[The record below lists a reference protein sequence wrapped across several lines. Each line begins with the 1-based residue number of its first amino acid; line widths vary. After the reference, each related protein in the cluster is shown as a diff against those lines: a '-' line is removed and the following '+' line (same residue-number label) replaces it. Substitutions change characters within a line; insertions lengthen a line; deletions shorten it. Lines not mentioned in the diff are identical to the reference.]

1 MSVLNLNK
9 NVTLEI
15 KPFLRWWARELAFLV
30 PTKIRQFF
38 HTPQVA
44 IIVRSNGEQ
53 FELSYEIN
61 GEQKYLATV
70 ARDISKADAVKNLL
84 ANERF
89 KNAVFIFRLSN
100 ADALSK
106 TVNLPLAAQA
116 NVTQVVSYELDRYS
130 PFKAE
135 QVYFATRIERID
147 TEASQIAVQL
157 LLTPK
162 KLLEN
167 LYNDCKN
174 LGITPSVVDVENSP
188 NDLQNLHSAYNLLPQ
203 NLRLKVKNTSRWI
216 IGGLLTLLILL
227 SFSSLVLPV
236 WLEYQAVEEL
246 ENKIAK
252 IDKEVKAVKNLQ
264 AEMDLLREETQL
276 LINEK
281 VAAPP
286 VVVILNEIS
295 ALMQDDSWL
304 SYLQYSDGQIQLQG
318 ESKAA
323 SNLLADL
330 EASDYFAK
338 VSFASP
344 VTQDKASGLER
355 FQITAEIT
363 KPDNPENSDAKT
375 DTTAEPISE
384 SNQNVSNDSPVE
396 TTVEDVTTEEVVTE
410 NGTPEKQPE

>member
-1 MSVLNLNK
+1 MSVLNFNK
-9 NVTLEI
+9 NVTIEI

-30 PTKIRQFF
+30 PIKIRQFF
-38 HTPQVA
+38 HTPQTA
-44 IIVRSNGEQ
+44 IIVRSKGEQ

-70 ARDISKADAVKNLL
+70 VRDISKAQAVKNLL
-84 ANERF
+84 AGERF
-89 KNAVFIFRLSN
+89 KNAVFVLRLSN

-135 QVYFATRIERID
+135 QVYFATRIERVD
-147 TEASQIAVQL
+147 TEAAQLAVQL

-162 KLLEN
+162 KHLES

-174 LGITPSVVDVENSP
+174 LGITPSVVDVEDSP

-203 NLRLKVKNTSRWI
+203 NLQLKVKNTSRWI
-216 IGGLLTLLILL
+216 IGTLFISLILL
-227 SFSSLVLPV
+227 GFSSLILPV

-246 ENKIAK
+246 ENKISK
-252 IDKEVKAVKNLQ
+252 IDKEVKAIKNLQ
-264 AEMDLLREETQL
+264 AEMDSLREETQL

-281 VAAPP
+281 TAAPP
-286 VVVILNEIS
+286 IIVILNEIS

-338 VSFASP
+338 VNFASP

-363 KPDNPENSDAKT
+363 KPDNPENSDVTT
-375 DTTAEPISE
+375 DTTVEPISE
-384 SNQNVSNDSPVE
+384 SNQNVSDDSPVE

-410 NGTPEKQPE
+410 DGTPEEQPK

>member
-1 MSVLNLNK
+1 VSVLNLNK
-9 NVTLEI
+9 NVTIEI
-15 KPFLRWWARELAFLV
+15 KPFLRWWARELVFLV

-38 HTPQVA
+38 HAPQA
-44 IIVRSNGEQ
+44 TIIVRSNGQQ
-53 FELSYEIN
+53 FELSYEIS
-61 GEQKYLATV
+61 GEQKHLANI
-70 ARDISKADAVKNLL
+70 ARDISKAQAVKNLL
-84 ANERF
+84 ADERF
-89 KNAVFIFRLSN
+89 NNAIFVLRLSN

-116 NVTQVVSYELDRYS
+116 NVSQVVSYELDRYS
-130 PFKAE
+130 PFKAG

-147 TEASQIAVQL
+147 TEAAQIVTQL
-157 LLTPK
+157 FITPK
-162 KLLEN
+162 KILEN

-203 NLRLKVKNTSRWI
+203 NLQPKVKNTSRWI
-216 IGGLLTLLILL
+216 IGGLLTLLGLL
-227 SFSSLVLPV
+227 SFSSLILPV
-236 WLEYQAVEEL
+236 WLEYQVVEEL
-246 ENKIAK
+246 QNKISK

-264 AEMDLLREETQL
+264 AEMDSIREEAQL

-281 VAAPP
+281 TAAPP
-286 VVVILNEIS
+286 VVAILNEIS

-304 SYLQYSDGQIQLQG
+304 AYLQYSDGQIQLQG

-355 FQITAEIT
+355 FQITADIT
-363 KPDNPENSDAKT
+363 KPENSDATT
-375 DTTAEPISE
+375 DATAESASE
-384 SNQNVSNDSPVE
+384 SSPEVSNDSPAE
-396 TTVEDVTTEEVVTE
+396 EATVEDVTTEEVVSE
-410 NGTPEKQPE
+410 DGTPEEQPK